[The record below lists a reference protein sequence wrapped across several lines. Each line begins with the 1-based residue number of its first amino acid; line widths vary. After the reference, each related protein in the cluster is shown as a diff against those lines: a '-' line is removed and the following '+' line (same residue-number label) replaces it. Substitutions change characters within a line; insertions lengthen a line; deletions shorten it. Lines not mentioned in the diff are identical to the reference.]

1 MNLGSFSNVIEGI
14 QRVFS
19 LILKKFSKQIAVAMV
34 ILIPVIASL
43 TFSTKAV
50 AIDQIMVKYRGL
62 NVSVTLTELVDFANT
77 GTVSKQLN
85 SIFQIANATP
95 QNIKTVREIFAYKV
109 KVDPR
114 FLDDLLNSY
123 YGKLVLGEV
132 SKFVTPGS
140 DTGKAVQD
148 VISTIRMS
156 TQDGNISLLE
166 IAENYKGTNAIIIDG
181 EKVVQLY
188 QDAMRIGNEA
198 LAYLRKTPEV
208 KKFLCTNN
216 S

>member
-19 LILKKFSKQIAVAMV
+19 LIMKKFSKQIAVAMV

>member
-1 MNLGSFSNVIEGI
+1 MNMRSLSNGIEGI
-14 QRVFS
+14 QRLLS
-19 LILKKFSKQIAVAMV
+19 LVMKKFSKQIAVVMV

-50 AIDQIMVKYRGL
+50 AIDQLMVKYRGL
-62 NVSVTLTELVDFANT
+62 NVAVSLTELVNFAKT

-85 SIFQIANATP
+85 SIFQISNATP
-95 QNIKTVREIFAYKV
+95 QNIKTVREILAYKV

-114 FLDDLLNSY
+114 FLDDLLSSY

-148 VISTIRMS
+148 VISTIRTS
-156 TQDGNISLLE
+156 TQDGSLSLLE
-166 IAENYKGTNAIIIDG
+166 ITQNYKGTNAIIIEG

-188 QDAMRIGNEA
+188 QEAMKLGNEA

-208 KKFLCTNN
+208 KKLLCTD

>member
-19 LILKKFSKQIAVAMV
+19 LIMKKFSKQIAVAMV

-166 IAENYKGTNAIIIDG
+166 IAENYKVTNAIIIDG

>member
-1 MNLGSFSNVIEGI
+1 MNMRSLSPVIEGI
-14 QRVFS
+14 QRFFS
-19 LILKKFSKQIAVAMV
+19 LILKKFSKQIAVIMV
-34 ILIPVIASL
+34 VLIPVIATL

-50 AIDQIMVKYRGL
+50 AIDQLMVKYRGL
-62 NVSVTLTELVDFANT
+62 NVAVTLTELVDFANT

-95 QNIKTVREIFAYKV
+95 QNIKTAREIFSYKV

-148 VISTIRMS
+148 VISTIRTS
-156 TQDGNISLLE
+156 TQDGNVSLLE
-166 IAENYKGTNAIIIDG
+166 IAQNYKGTNAIMIDG

-208 KKFLCTNN
+208 KKFLCTN